1 MAVDVGK
8 FLLGKLKEFLLLLEN
23 FWGFLVKKFDEVL
36 PPDTRDETFRH
47 WLEVG
52 LPVGLAALLLLL
64 FLCCCCWPLLRACFS
79 CCGSCLRS
87 CGRCLC
93 CCGRRSVKMMK
104 APGRDY
110 MMPRHVFESGPRSYF
125 IDLRTSSRQ
134 IQSNIY
140 IYGGHDNNNNSC

>member
-1 MAVDVGK
+1 MGVDVGK

-64 FLCCCCWPLLRACFS
+64 FLCCCCRPLLRACFS
-79 CCGSCLRS
+79 FLCC
-87 CGRCLC
+87 CLC
-93 CCGRRSVKMMK
+93 CRGRRSVKMMK

-110 MMPRHVFESGPRSYF
+110 RMPRHVFESDPRSYF
-125 IDLRTSSRQ
+125 IDLHTSNR
-134 IQSNIY
+134 
-140 IYGGHDNNNNSC
+140 